1 MDSDFDLWHTH
12 FARILYRTSVEGRWK
27 KVGLERVD

>member
-12 FARILYRTSVEGRWK
+12 FARLLYWTSVEGRWK
-27 KVGLERVD
+27 KGWVGEG